1 VATDDGNVRCAE
13 VRQCL
18 LMKPEESE
26 AAGFTTSGMHDIPV
40 RITTYRPSISM
51 DITITVFEVNK
62 LGTHAVLAGP
72 TLSDPELS
80 AIYIMDFTSRSTE
93 TWTDGDGAD
102 DSSSNIWVAQTIS
115 LDSYKF
121 ETHPGLVVRQAT
133 WHPESNQHVAVLTS
147 DCTFRLYNI
156 RIPDIPEQL
165 FELNISKGRVG
176 IALDEGN
183 ESEVRA
189 LVDDKFLPVSFS
201 FGVGDVWDRFA
212 VYFLFAGGDTGVIC
226 PVAPFGARYPSNT
239 IDALKET
246 CTVDVNTTDMHVA
259 LTREWIDLAF
269 QPVFQPS
276 GEKKADDTTSRKSI
290 YEIYECVP
298 HILEE
303 HCPMLVW
310 PLSVLSNQGHTQQGP
325 SELNLK
331 EGLLIWRVAGALTLM
346 AIASVNGVVD
356 VCVLLDEA
364 KPLWVPSPPQC
375 IVIEKRLHSTRS
387 QVVVNDFNRQLSL
400 GLLSPRLLLIDKLD
414 LRSESEGQLDG
425 IDVPGQ
431 TAGSQRVSLS
441 VNRATRDE
449 LYLIFPRLGVYVAAL
464 PWVSILTTLTLAS
477 HSGDECSVPD
487 LLPAPGLRQVLGFGE
502 SVASAVTVGDA
513 LCGNALVVLTCD
525 GVGKLYGDS
534 SLQSGRSVAGDLHAK
549 RIAKEQVNDELTFIE
564 EDINKR
570 VERVYGSILKVP
582 KFGDAQESTKMLKG
596 GALLTSATIKLL
608 ADEVAKLRF
617 GPIEHAHHAHHDLA
631 ERLNQLGVELEEQLR
646 RIEQATE
653 QVHRVKERQ
662 LQLHSELERRQWVMK
677 NVSRRAQL
685 LAELYWALPRPAS
698 IAEVAFQKEELPS
711 LEDAAAKLER
721 EISSLSGRAAALLSM
736 KPKNQQDISR
746 ISSDATSSVTPQQL
760 GRWREVLLEHDRAIR
775 EVKDKLHEMKSLVAV
790 AASSSVE

>member
-1 VATDDGNVRCAE
+1 MATDDGNVRCAE

-18 LMKPEESE
+18 LMEREESE
-26 AAGFTTSGMHDIPV
+26 AAGFTTSGVHTPV

-72 TLSDPELS
+72 TLSDPEIS
-80 AIYIMDFTSRSTE
+80 AIYIMDFTSRSAE

-102 DSSSNIWVAQTIS
+102 DSFSNIWVAQTIP
-115 LDSYKF
+115 LDANKF

-133 WHPESNQHVAVLTS
+133 WHPDSDHHVAVLTS
-147 DCTFRLYNI
+147 DCTLRLYNI

-176 IALDEGN
+176 IALDEGD
-183 ESEVRA
+183 ESEVRD
-189 LVDDKFLPVSFS
+189 LLDDKFLPVSFS
-201 FGVGDVWDRFA
+201 FGVGDLWDRFA
-212 VYFLFAGGDTGVIC
+212 VYFLFAGGDIGVVC

-239 IDALKET
+239 INTLKKT
-246 CTVDVNTTDMHVA
+246 CTLDLNTTDMHVA
-259 LTREWIDLAF
+259 LTREWIDRAF

-276 GEKKADDTTSRKSI
+276 SGEEKADDTPSKKSI

-298 HILEE
+298 HLLQE

-310 PLSVLSNQGHTQQGP
+310 PLFVQSNKGHSRQGP
-325 SELNLK
+325 SELSLK
-331 EGLLIWRVAGALTLM
+331 EDLLIWRVAGALTLM

-356 VCVLLDEA
+356 VCVLPDEA

-375 IVIEKRLHSTRS
+375 IVIGKRLQSTRS

-400 GLLSPRLLLIDKLD
+400 DLLSPGLLLIDELD
-414 LRSESEGQLDG
+414 LRSESDGQLDG

-441 VNRATRDE
+441 LNRATRDE
-449 LYLIFPRLGVYVAAL
+449 LYCIFPRLGVYVAAL

-477 HSGDECSVPD
+477 HSGDECNIPD
-487 LLPAPGLRQVLGFGE
+487 LLPAPRLQQILGFGE

-534 SLQSGRSVAGDLHAK
+534 RLLSGRSVAGDLHASG
-549 RIAKEQVNDELTFIE
+549 IAKEQINDELTFIE

-570 VERVYGSILKVP
+570 MERVYGSIMNVP
-582 KFGDAQESTKMLKG
+582 KLGDVQESTKMLKG
-596 GALLTSATIKLL
+596 GALLTSATVKVL

-617 GPIEHAHHAHHDLA
+617 GPVEHAHHAHHDLA

-698 IAEVAFQKEELPS
+698 VAEVAFQREELPS

-736 KPKNQQDISR
+736 KQKTQQDISW
-746 ISSDATSSVTPQQL
+746 ISADATSSVTPQQL

-775 EVKDKLHEMKSLVAV
+775 EVKDKLHEVGGLVAV